1 MDSPSAI
8 AIAQQRAIAEIQHD
22 RDRLEVLAANRRDLK
37 IALEEI
43 SRNVDE
49 AWVASSNASFFR
61 FGNDSSKLW
70 IQRQLDDI
78 EDELKELCVKLKGV
92 TADQ

>member
-43 SRNVDE
+43 SRNVDG